1 VYRRPIAFH
10 KRLAQG
16 EIPTPYVLISTAMG
30 YRAYAERE
38 LPGIFE
44 YGGLI
49 ADGSV
54 TADGSEV
61 AGSDGIGVLE
71 KSARVVSFDSFD
83 RDLQSEREDILTSYT
98 SKQIQAATVELDNA
112 DKHFSKLLPKEPFLG
127 RWMKI
132 YVGFPDMPQAD
143 HIPLFHG
150 IIKELTVME
159 TLTIEAEEA

>member
-1 VYRRPIAFH
+1 MYRLPITFH
-10 KRLAQG
+10 KRLSRG
-16 EIPTPYVLISTAMG
+16 EIPTPYVLISTSMG

-71 KSARVVSFDSFD
+71 KSARVLGFDSFT
-83 RDLQSEREDILTSYT
+83 RTLQSEREDILTSFT
-98 SKQIQAATVELDNA
+98 SKKIESATVELDNA
-112 DKHFSKLLPKEPFLG
+112 DKHFSKMIPKEPFLG
-127 RWMKI
+127 RPIWI
-132 YVGFPDMPQAD
+132 YVGFPDEPQAN
-143 HIPLFHG
+143 HISLFSG
-150 IIKELTVME
+150 TIKELSMMPVM
-159 TLTIEAEEA
+159 TIEAEA